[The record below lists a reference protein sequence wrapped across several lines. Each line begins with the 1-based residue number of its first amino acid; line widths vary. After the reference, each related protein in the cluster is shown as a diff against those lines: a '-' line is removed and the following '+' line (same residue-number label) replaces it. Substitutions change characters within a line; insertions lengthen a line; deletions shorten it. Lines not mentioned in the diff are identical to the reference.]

1 MTPSRLTRR
10 LTRSLCALAAT
21 ASIVLALAAAA
32 TARPA
37 DTWPQP
43 VVHNSPTPTVVKETI
58 LQPANGGPDTLALVL
73 IGIGAAAALLGAG
86 YLGAR
91 IATRTSRVPL
101 TTAASATSSTPT
113 HSGPAS
119 RTGI

>member
-1 MTPSRLTRR
+1 MTRSRLTRR
-10 LTRSLCALAAT
+10 LARSLGALAAS
-21 ASIVLALAAAA
+21 ACVVLALAAAA

-43 VVHNSPTPTVVKETI
+43 VVHDSPAPNVVKETI
-58 LQPANGGPDTLALVL
+58 LRPANSGPDTLALVL
-73 IGIGAAAALLGAG
+73 IGIGAGAALLGAG

-91 IATRTSRVPL
+91 IATRTYR
-101 TTAASATSSTPT
+101 
-113 HSGPAS
+113 GPAS

>member
-1 MTPSRLTRR
+1 MTRSRLARR
-10 LTRSLCALAAT
+10 LCALAAS
-21 ASIVLALAAAA
+21 ACVVLALAAAA

-43 VVHNSPTPTVVKETI
+43 VVHNSPAPTVVKETI
-58 LQPANGGPDTLALVL
+58 LQPRQRRPRHAHAP

-91 IATRTSRVPL
+91 IATRTS
-101 TTAASATSSTPT
+101 STPT
-113 HSGPAS
+113 HPGPAS
-119 RTGI
+119 RGV

>member
-1 MTPSRLTRR
+1 MTRSRLTRR
-10 LTRSLCALAAT
+10 LARSLCALAAS
-21 ASIVLALAAAA
+21 ACVVLALAAAA

-37 DTWPQP
+37 DTWAQP
-43 VVHNSPTPTVVKETI
+43 VVHNSPAPTIVKETV
-58 LQPANGGPDTLALVL
+58 LQPADGGPDTLALVL

-91 IATRTSRVPL
+91 IATRTS
-101 TTAASATSSTPT
+101 STPT
-113 HSGPAS
+113 HRGPAS

>member
-1 MTPSRLTRR
+1 MTLPRLIRR
-10 LTRSLCALAAT
+10 LARSACALT
-21 ASIVLALAAAA
+21 ASACIVLAIAAAAA

-37 DTWPQP
+37 ETWPQP
-43 VVHNSPTPTVVKETI
+43 VVHNSPAPTVVKETI

-73 IGIGAAAALLGAG
+73 IGIGAGAALLGAG

-91 IATRTSRVPL
+91 IATRTYR
-101 TTAASATSSTPT
+101 
-113 HSGPAS
+113 GPAS

>member
-1 MTPSRLTRR
+1 MARSHLARR
-10 LTRSLCALAAT
+10 LKRGAYALAAS
-21 ASIVLALAAAA
+21 ACVLLAIVAAA

-43 VVHNSPTPTVVKETI
+43 PVHNSPAPTVVRET
-58 LQPANGGPDTLALVL
+58 LVQPASGAPDTITLML
-73 IGIGAAAALLGAG
+73 IGIAAAAALLGAG

-91 IATRTSRVPL
+91 IAIRGR
-101 TTAASATSSTPT
+101 AD
-113 HSGPAS
+113 GGQAS

>member
-1 MTPSRLTRR
+1 MTRSRLTRR
-10 LTRSLCALAAT
+10 LARSLCALAAS
-21 ASIVLALAAAA
+21 ACILLALAAAA

-43 VVHNSPTPTVVKETI
+43 VLHNSPATTVVKETV
-58 LQPANGGPDTLALVL
+58 LRPANGGPDTLAFVL
-73 IGIGAAAALLGAG
+73 IGIGASAALLGAG

-91 IATRTSRVPL
+91 IATRTYR
-101 TTAASATSSTPT
+101 
-113 HSGPAS
+113 GPAS

>member
-1 MTPSRLTRR
+1 MTRSRLTRR
-10 LTRSLCALAAT
+10 LARSLGALAAS
-21 ASIVLALAAAA
+21 ACVLLVLAAAA

-43 VVHNSPTPTVVKETI
+43 VVHNSPVPTVVKETV
-58 LQPANGGPDTLALVL
+58 LQPANGGPDTMTLVL

-91 IATRTSRVPL
+91 VAIRTSR
-101 TTAASATSSTPT
+101 
-113 HSGPAS
+113 
-119 RTGI
+119 TGV

>member
-1 MTPSRLTRR
+1 MTRSRLTRR
-10 LTRSLCALAAT
+10 FARSVCAMAAS
-21 ASIVLALAAAA
+21 ACIVLAIAAAA

-43 VVHNSPTPTVVKETI
+43 VVQNSPAPTVVRETV
-58 LQPANGGPDTLALVL
+58 LQPANGGPDTIALVL
-73 IGIGAAAALLGAG
+73 IGIAAAAALLGAG

-91 IATRTSRVPL
+91 IATRTSHVLPT
-101 TTAASATSSTPT
+101 TTAPAKPSAAT

-119 RTGI
+119 RTRI

>member
-1 MTPSRLTRR
+1 MTRSRLILR
-10 LTRSLCALAAT
+10 LARSVYALT
-21 ASIVLALAAAA
+21 ASACILLAIAAAA

-43 VVHNSPTPTVVKETI
+43 VLHNSPAPTVVRETI
-58 LQPANGGPDTLALVL
+58 LQPGNSGPDTLALVL
-73 IGIGAAAALLGAG
+73 ICVGAGAALLGAG

-91 IATRTSRVPL
+91 IATRTYRGSMP
-101 TTAASATSSTPT
+101 
-113 HSGPAS
+113 

>member
-1 MTPSRLTRR
+1 MAHPPLTRR
-10 LTRSLCALAAT
+10 IARGARALAAS
-21 ASIVLALAAAA
+21 AYILLAIAAAA
-32 TARPA
+32 QARPA

-43 VVHNSPTPTVVKETI
+43 VVHNSPAPTVVKPT
-58 LQPANGGPDTLALVL
+58 LLPPASSGPDTITLLL
-73 IGIGAAAALLGAG
+73 IGIAAGAALLGAG

-101 TTAASATSSTPT
+101 TTTAGAKSSTPT

>member
-1 MTPSRLTRR
+1 MTRSRLARR
-10 LTRSLCALAAT
+10 LCALAAS
-21 ASIVLALAAAA
+21 ACVVLALAAAA

-43 VVHNSPTPTVVKETI
+43 VVHNSPAPTVVKETI

-73 IGIGAAAALLGAG
+73 IGIGAAALLGAG

-91 IATRTSRVPL
+91 IATRTS
-101 TTAASATSSTPT
+101 STPT
-113 HSGPAS
+113 HPGPAS

>member
-1 MTPSRLTRR
+1 MTHPRLTRR
-10 LTRSLCALAAT
+10 LARSLCALAAS
-21 ASIVLALAAAA
+21 ACILLALATVA

-43 VVHNSPTPTVVKETI
+43 VVHNSPAPTVVKETI
-58 LQPANGGPDTLALVL
+58 LQPANSGPDTLALVL

-91 IATRTSRVPL
+91 IATRT
-101 TTAASATSSTPT
+101 
-113 HSGPAS
+113 
-119 RTGI
+119 

>member
-1 MTPSRLTRR
+1 MTRPRLILR
-10 LTRSLCALAAT
+10 LARSVCALAAS
-21 ASIVLALAAAA
+21 ACIVLAIAAAA

-43 VVHNSPTPTVVKETI
+43 VVHNSPAPTVVKETI
-58 LQPANGGPDTLALVL
+58 LQPANSGPDTLALVL
-73 IGIGAAAALLGAG
+73 IGIGAGAALLGAG

-91 IATRTSRVPL
+91 IATRTYR
-101 TTAASATSSTPT
+101 
-113 HSGPAS
+113 GPAS